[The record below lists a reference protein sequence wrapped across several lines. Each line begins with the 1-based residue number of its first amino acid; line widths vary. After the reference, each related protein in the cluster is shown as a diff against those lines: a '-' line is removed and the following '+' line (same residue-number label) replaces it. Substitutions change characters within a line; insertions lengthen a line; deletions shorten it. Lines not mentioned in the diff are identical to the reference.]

1 MRSEEVIRARTN
13 GPIAHGERA
22 NFPVPNAQQR
32 LEDQLTVRQKS
43 LLYWTHRADGKT
55 TVLLLAVLERWFA
68 VAGIK
73 TGQPSF
79 RFI

>member
-1 MRSEEVIRARTN
+1 MARSR
-13 GPIAHGERA
+13 PPGERA

-79 RFI
+79 RSI

>member
-1 MRSEEVIRARTN
+1 MARSR
-13 GPIAHGERA
+13 PPGERA

-32 LEDQLTVRQKS
+32 LEDQLTVGQKK
-43 LLYWTHRADGKT
+43 LAALWTHRADGKT

-73 TGQPSF
+73 PGH
-79 RFI
+79 RL